1 MRHTVSHEDLQ
12 PPQHDRIRE
21 HSSDSANQ
29 RIDRERETRGA
40 IDDALRSSEARRAR
54 LRELDEEWD
63 IDRALMLN
71 FGVVG
76 AYSALRAMSQ
86 LRRGHIGGWTL
97 FFWVQLGF
105 LVNHAVRGWC
115 PPMPLFRRLGFRSAK
130 EIAAERVALH
140 QATDGS
146 D

>member
-1 MRHTVSHEDLQ
+1 MPHTIGHEPLQ
-12 PPQHDRIRE
+12 PPVHDRIRE
-21 HSSDSANQ
+21 HSSDTANQ
-29 RIDRERETRGA
+29 RIDRETRGA
-40 IDDALRSSEARRAR
+40 IEEALRSSEARRAR
-54 LRELDEEWD
+54 LRELDQEWD

-76 AYSALRAMSQ
+76 AYTAFQAMRQIRSGR
-86 LRRGHIGGWTL
+86 LGVSSL
-97 FFWVQLGF
+97 LFWVQLGF

-130 EIAAERVALH
+130 EIAAERAALQ

>member
-1 MRHTVSHEDLQ
+1 MPHTISHEALQ
-12 PPQHDRIRE
+12 PPAHDRIRE

-29 RIDRERETRGA
+29 RIDRETRGA
-40 IDDALRSSEARRAR
+40 IEEALRSSETRRAR
-54 LRELDEEWD
+54 LRELDQEWD

-76 AYSALRAMSQ
+76 AYSAFNAMRQ
-86 LRRGHIGGWTL
+86 LRRGHIGLWSL
-97 FFWVQLGF
+97 FLGVQLGF
-105 LVNHAVRGWC
+105 LINHAVRGWC

-130 EIAAERVALH
+130 EIAAERLALQ